1 MAILAFDI
9 ETSNIFELGPGDDL
23 DDFGPFDISVAATH
37 LVGGEEKLWLTT
49 AANGAMGPNLSKSK
63 AAELLGYL
71 EQMQRQGHAI
81 VAWNGLSFDLRWIG
95 HVADDVGTA
104 RRIALRMYDP
114 MFQFFKIKGFPVA
127 LGKVGEGL
135 GIQMQ
140 KLMHGSDAPKQ
151 WKAGNHQAVCDYVIG
166 DTRLTAQIVHEIQR
180 QGAIRWITQRG
191 KLTEVPVRQLRT
203 VEDCINDPMPDQSW
217 MGEPIL
223 EEKFTGW
230 LS

>member
-1 MAILAFDI
+1 
-9 ETSNIFELGPGDDL
+9 
-23 DDFGPFDISVAATH
+23 
-37 LVGGEEKLWLTT
+37 
-49 AANGAMGPNLSKSK
+49 MGPNLSKSK

-71 EQMQRQGHAI
+71 DEMQRQGHAI

-151 WKAGNHQAVCDYVIG
+151 WKAGNHKAVCDYVIG

-191 KLTEVPVRQLRT
+191 KPTEVPVRQLRT
-203 VEDCINDPMPDQSW
+203 VEDCMNDPMPDQSW
-217 MGEPIL
+217 MDEPIL